1 MKELIIQSLETKGVL
16 GQIRA
21 HLRSAV
27 FKVVDEQDQQ
37 FNTGCGLKWENKTLY
52 KILETKIGT
61 LLAEIIRE
69 FMEYFRMDYSLS
81 IFIPE
86 CGISPE
92 RLNRKEIFGKLGIL
106 SNPEND
112 KFTAGLHLP
121 LIYYIMNYFI
131 SELKENPK
139 KVIDS
144 IKKYQN
150 DIETKSDDIIENNMS
165 EYFKNQKIEEE
176 NIPLSNNSREVN
188 NPSSNPKKEEK
199 KEDNKED
206 KKEDKKEEKKDE
218 IIEDKKEEKKEKKEE
233 KKEKK
238 DENEQNKEKK
248 EDKKNGNEIPVDD
261 IIEDIPD
268 IEDIDELS
276 ANKNS
281 GNYNSSQTIS
291 QSQGNDNTVDSHM
304 LENYNYI
311 EQNEKKIT

>member
-1 MKELIIQSLETKGVL
+1 MEEMKELIIQSLETKGVL

-106 SNPEND
+106 SNAEND

-150 DIETKSDDIIENNMS
+150 DIEAKSDDIIENNMS
-165 EYFKNQKIEEE
+165 EYFKNQKLEEE
-176 NIPLSNNSREVN
+176 NIPLSNNSRDVNN

-199 KEDNKED
+199 KEDKNDE
-206 KKEDKKEEKKDE
+206 KKEEKKDE
-218 IIEDKKEEKKEKKEE
+218 IIEDKKEEKKEE

-238 DENEQNKEKK
+238 EEKENKEKK
-248 EDKKNGNEIPVDD
+248 DDKKNGNEIPVED
-261 IIEDIPD
+261 IIEDIAD
-268 IEDIDELS
+268 IDDIDELS

-304 LENYNYI
+304 LENYNYV